1 MNFINIKIILKIKSG
16 EKEILKYIGQYY
28 IFHETNTDGKKSKNK
43 DDNYLKSKN
52 NQIYRYSDKTLAILL
67 PSGSSSVNNLLPKF
81 EAEGIKVWNIISPD
95 VCEEAILGFAE
106 EDIHKVHNIMKFMK
120 MGSKDQLKE
129 KLERDRRKEERD
141 KEKLKLKEES

>member
-1 MNFINIKIILKIKSG
+1 MKR
-16 EKEILKYIGQYY
+16 ILKYIGIYT

-43 DDNYLKSKN
+43 DDVYLKSKN
-52 NQIYRYSDKTLAILL
+52 NQIYRYSDNPPTLAILL

-81 EAEGIKVWNIISPD
+81 EAEGIKVWNIISPE

-129 KLERDRRKEERD
+129 HNERIRRKEERD
-141 KEKLKLKEES
+141 KEKLELKEESQIQK